1 MSISYKL
8 QKKEKTIHLVK
19 NGYTIFECKT
29 SGRRFL
35 EINDTA
41 NHIKEVY
48 SDDYFFEGKQGYP
61 NYWTEKI
68 Y

>member
-1 MSISYKL
+1 MDISYKP
-8 QKKEKTIHLVK
+8 QKKEKTIYLVK

-35 EINDTA
+35 EIENSG

-48 SDDYFFEGKQGYP
+48 SDDYFF
-61 NYWTEKI
+61 
-68 Y
+68 